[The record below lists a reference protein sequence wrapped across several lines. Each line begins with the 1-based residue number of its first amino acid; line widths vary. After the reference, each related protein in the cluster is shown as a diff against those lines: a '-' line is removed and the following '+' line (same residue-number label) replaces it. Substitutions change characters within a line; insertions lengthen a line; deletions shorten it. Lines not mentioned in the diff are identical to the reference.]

1 MTVNKLK
8 KDNKFRKEIVVEKK
22 HTTSHIG
29 ISVLSTPSMIGLIEK
44 TSNEYIQKYLSAV
57 STTVGTFVNFTH
69 ENPVKI
75 NEKIIIEGRVD
86 KIVDNK
92 IKLKIKVVRNK
103 DRSTVS
109 RGTHD
114 RYIVNKKKFSK
125 KVRGD

>member
-92 IKLKIKVVRNK
+92 IKLKIKVVR
-103 DRSTVS
+103 
-109 RGTHD
+109 
-114 RYIVNKKKFSK
+114 
-125 KVRGD
+125 